1 MQPVRG
7 GRLGDEVLLDV
18 LEVLR
23 VPERRRRLER
33 REELERLEQLLAQEG
48 VQVRRAQPPVLVV
61 GDVPAVHDLAKDV
74 AQVVPRHL
82 CGATVERLGR
92 GRGGCGGRKGT
103 VVPGRSGAGAHGGL
117 GSDA

>member
-1 MQPVRG
+1 MQPVGG
-7 GRLGDEVLLDV
+7 GRLGDEVLLNV

-48 VQVRRAQPPVLVV
+48 VEVRRAQPPVLVV
-61 GDVPAVHDLAKDV
+61 RDVATVHDLAKDV

-92 GRGGCGGRKGT
+92 GRGGCGGRKGA

-117 GSDA
+117 GTDA